1 MTSQNGYMLITGAGK
16 RIGRH
21 LALHFGAE
29 GYPVAVHYNGSE
41 NDANDVVKSIRDYG
55 GSAFAFKAD
64 LQNEKAAL
72 SLIDQASEAFNI
84 PCTALINNASVFE
97 NDSIEDFSVKAWHMH
112 MGVNT
117 LAPMI
122 LTQTFAQ
129 QLPTGTNGNIINII
143 DQRVWRPN
151 PQFLTYTASKAALYS
166 LTRTTAQALA
176 PKIRVNAIG
185 PGPVLESIHQS
196 EGSFQAEADNV
207 LLEKGPDLDEI
218 ANTVD
223 FIIKTPSMTGQMI
236 ALDGGQHLAWQTPD
250 IVD

>member
-1 MTSQNGYMLITGAGK
+1 MTHTKGYMLITGAGK
-16 RIGRH
+16 RIGRY
-21 LALHFGAE
+21 LALHFGAK
-29 GYPVAVHYNGSE
+29 GYPIAVHYNGSE
-41 NDANDVVKSIRDYG
+41 HEANDVVEQIRAAS
-55 GSAFAFKAD
+55 GSAFAFQAE
-64 LQNEKAAL
+64 LQD
-72 SLIDQASEAFNI
+72 DQSVLGLLERASAKFNA
-84 PCTALINNASVFE
+84 PCEYLINNASVFE
-97 NDSIEDFSVKAWHMH
+97 NDSIEDFSVDAWHMH

-117 LAPMI
+117 LAPML
-122 LTQTFAQ
+122 LTQTFAKQ
-129 QLPTGTNGNIINII
+129 IPEGLNGAIINII
-143 DQRVWRPN
+143 DQRVWKPN

-185 PGPVLESIHQS
+185 PGPVLESIHQT

-207 LLEKGPDLDEI
+207 LLKKGPALDEI

-223 FIIKTPSMTGQMI
+223 FIINTPSMTGQMI